1 MVCVLEGMGTEVS
14 YNTHVCSIPITEIA
28 VYKYP
33 LPNVFDLPKLSSL
46 FQFSPHRT
54 LYLVSL
60 LCFQSPWTL
69 GYIRVLLS
77 PGYFQGLASP
87 TAFQSPSIVYL
98 PSPSLGPFQNPGLK
112 STHSTQ
118 AHVGRPPWEAVSINA
133 LVWVLGTVGV
143 SVLSF

>member
-33 LPNVFDLPKLSSL
+33 VPNVFDLPKLSSL

-87 TAFQSPSIVYL
+87 NGISITFHCL
-98 PSPSLGPFQNPGLK
+98 PTISFFGTFPESWAEKHPL
-112 STHSTQ
+112 HS
-118 AHVGRPPWEAVSINA
+118 
-133 LVWVLGTVGV
+133 GTCR
-143 SVLSF
+143 